1 MVKTEEK
8 RIFLFLIL
16 ILLLVVYSILCNK
29 YKKDNKK
36 TKSEN
41 FVQNDMPMIQ
51 VTQNK
56 NCILNFLFL
65 KSKFM
70 PITNQTYDFLYKN
83 LNVDLDYI
91 PKVGNDFII
100 LTETNFSQQQLNKLS
115 QILFNSSLNRYS
127 KYTSLT
133 KLKTNDGKYL
143 LLAIYYPKD
152 QIDMQVSKLPSK
164 VDPNE
169 FTEISIFMNQAFA
182 KETKNFCSIAVR
194 RIFEPAP

>member
-56 NCILNFLFL
+56 NCILNFFFL

-152 QIDMQVSKLPSK
+152 QIDMQQIKLQFLK
-164 VDPNE
+164 
-169 FTEISIFMNQAFA
+169 Q
-182 KETKNFCSIAVR
+182 
-194 RIFEPAP
+194 